1 MSRAIEVVERA
12 YADAEADIRRVRD
25 QVFVREQRISAA
37 LVHDARDPDCRH
49 VLAFCDGELAGVGR
63 LDPGLEAKVG
73 RVAVLAEFRGTG
85 VGRRLMAALEAAAVA
100 DGFAS
105 VWCHAQRSAV
115 PFYLR
120 LGYRA
125 EGDEFL
131 EAGIPHRLMRR
142 ELGPATELRSEP

>member
-1 MSRAIEVVERA
+1 MTAPAEVVERRW
-12 YADAEADIRRVRD
+12 AEAKADIRRVRD
-25 QVFVREQRISAA
+25 RVFVAEQGISAA
-37 LVHDARDPDCRH
+37 LVYDERDPACRH
-49 VLAFCDGELAGVGR
+49 VLAFCSGELAGAGR

-85 VGRRLMAALEAAAVA
+85 VGRRLMAGLESLAVA
-100 DGFAS
+100 AGFQS

-120 LGYRA
+120 LGYA
-125 EGDEFL
+125 AQGDEFL

-142 ELGPATELRSEP
+142 ELGIGTPLRSEP